1 MKKSKFTEPQIA
13 YALRQ
18 TESGFC
24 LAPKAQEPSWIIEPE
39 RNQYT
44 TPRHCFTAMALP
56 SSDDQSRYT
65 KIMHSSFLD
74 FPTTRLQPKDTIST
88 KRCDIYHLL
97 NVGIRNSC
105 VKMRILKSFRNP
117 LLHASELRYCKSRA
131 NTFAIKTYK
140 ICGNFVAVSV

>member
-88 KRCDIYHLL
+88 TRCDIYHLL
-97 NVGIRNSC
+97 NAEISDSC

-117 LLHASELRYCKSRA
+117 LLYPAELRYCKSRA

-140 ICGNFVAVSV
+140 ICGNFVAVSI